1 MTARLRSHDGMLL
14 ALVVLAQ
21 GAVVWHFASRS
32 YFFQDDF
39 VSLFHARTADLT
51 PGWLI
56 GNQIGRFAPGQRLLT
71 FTLWRAV
78 GFDFTAALATLVA
91 IQSIGVVL
99 LQRILALLFG
109 SRWWTFVIAFTY
121 GTSVL
126 LMPSLQWYSAGSHSL
141 TETTLAL
148 ASIHAYLCWW
158 RGRRQA
164 WLWWSAAAMVGALL
178 FSEKGVLIPVWLVLM
193 RVLLLDADVP
203 LRTSIR
209 RVVGEWRVWAL
220 YAIPLAVYLV
230 VYTTR
235 DYTGHWHV
243 PDLSVVWEY
252 LWRGWLHG
260 FTPGILGV
268 RVTPGSDD
276 LIRSAGVAACQI
288 ALAAAVVVS
297 IVRRRSAWRAWAFL
311 AVAFLL
317 NAVVYLSGSTGGRTS
332 RTRCA
337 TTLTWPSWPRS
348 SFPVP
353 SCDRRAPS
361 PRPGWSTRAGRGR
374 DAGPSRWR
382 PPVSPFTWGWWRP
395 ATRRS
400 RTRCRRPRPVGNGS
414 GTSSAACATGRPGA
428 PGRCCSTLTRPC
440 GFSPSGCTPG
450 STGSP
455 RSCRCSPP
463 QPISEVRRNPTYR
476 VSEAGSLRA
485 VRFQPV
491 FGGALADLRR
501 QGLITVAATSTR
513 WHGTEACIAPTR
525 LGGGIEV
532 VPRRPLVGHPWFL
545 QTTYRT
551 VGRAAIE
558 LQFDRGNGY
567 LRGRD
572 AALPGH
578 ERTTTA
584 VTEIGVQ
591 FSGSP
596 TVRRLRI
603 VTPPPQ
609 PLCVSRLVVGWYES
623 ARVSGCATPTRW
635 CRAACS

>member
-1 MTARLRSHDGMLL
+1 MTARLRSRDGMLL

-193 RVLLLDADVP
+193 RVLLLDPDVP

-317 NAVVYLSGSTGGRTS
+317 NAVVYLSRLDWGPNIAYSLRYYADLAFVAAIVIPCAFVRPASSLAEARVVEESRARPGRRAVALAAAGVAVYVGLVAASDASIADEVPAAKASRQWVGNIQRGVRDRETGG
-332 RTRCA
+332 
-337 TTLTWPSWPRS
+337 
-348 SFPVP
+348 
-353 SCDRRAPS
+353 
-361 PRPGWSTRAGRGR
+361 
-374 DAGPSRWR
+374 AGPMLLDAHTPLR
-382 PPVSPFTWGWWRP
+382 VLPFWVYPGVDRLSQIVP
-395 ATRRS
+395 LFA
-400 RTRCRRPRPVGNGS
+400 
-414 GTSSAACATGRPGA
+414 SAAHFGGPAD
-428 PGRCCSTLTRPC
+428 
-440 GFSPSGCTPG
+440 
-450 STGSP
+450 
-455 RSCRCSPP
+455 
-463 QPISEVRRNPTYR
+463 PTYR
-476 VSEAGSLRA
+476 VSEAGRLRA

-501 QGLITVAATSTR
+501 QGLISVAATSTR

-609 PLCVSRLVVGWYES
+609 SLCVSRLVVGWYES
-623 ARVSGCATPTRW
+623 AQ
-635 CRAACS
+635 